1 MAIGFSRH
9 ERKDRTAELSM
20 RFRIITEYANPNY
33 ENMYPEDI
41 TRYIDPISWD
51 AHFGKSYVV
60 TITGDKTNGYEAV
73 LAK

>member
-1 MAIGFSRH
+1 
-9 ERKDRTAELSM
+9 M

-33 ENMYPEDI
+33 ENIYSEDI

-51 AHFGKSYVV
+51 AHFGESYVV
-60 TITGDKTNGYEAV
+60 TITGDKTNRYEAV